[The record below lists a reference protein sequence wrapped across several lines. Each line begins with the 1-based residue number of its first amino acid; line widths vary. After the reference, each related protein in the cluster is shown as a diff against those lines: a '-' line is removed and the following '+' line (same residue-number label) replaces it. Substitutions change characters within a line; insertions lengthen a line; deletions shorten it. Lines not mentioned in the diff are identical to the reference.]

1 MCKGITLFFSWRTF
15 SLTRTTVSCVIN
27 CLQALEQLQLNQKK
41 VTALGVSNE
50 ELLLEETASREQ
62 VLLSTIS
69 DIETELRNTRH
80 ILERVTNEKVHS
92 S

>member
-1 MCKGITLFFSWRTF
+1 M
-15 SLTRTTVSCVIN
+15 SCVIN

>member
-1 MCKGITLFFSWRTF
+1 
-15 SLTRTTVSCVIN
+15 VSCVIN